1 MAKSTVPGDYAVGYR
16 KPPKHTQFQP
26 GQSGNRSGRP
36 KQAPSMARL
45 LRRELDRK
53 VTITEN
59 GQARK
64 ITLQEAALRQI
75 TTKAA
80 KGDSK
85 ALQMLLGLRAYIDA
99 PLDAPADALH
109 PDDQAV
115 FDAVLE
121 RLRASRPPVTS

>member
-1 MAKSTVPGDYAVGYR
+1 MTKSTAPSDYAVGYR

-45 LRRELDRK
+45 LRRDLDRK

-59 GQARK
+59 GKTRK
-64 ITLQEAALRQI
+64 ITLEEAALRQI

-80 KGDSK
+80 KGDTK
-85 ALQMLLGLRAYIDA
+85 ALQMLIGLRAYIDA
-99 PLDAPADALH
+99 PMDRPTDTLDH
-109 PDDQAV
+109 DDQAV
-115 FDAVLE
+115 YDAMLA
-121 RLRASRPPVTS
+121 RLRVPTSPVTS